1 MVRKL
6 HYLIDEQHSGISIG
20 AFLKEKEFSRAVLI
34 ELKKEMNGIIKN
46 DVPAWVNETLQCGD
60 SLDLCLTETVHS
72 ETIEP
77 VDLKIDVLYE
87 DEDLLIIN
95 KSANTPIHPSINN
108 YHNTLANGVMYYLQ
122 QKNTPC
128 PFRCINRLDRD
139 TTGVTILAKNLL
151 SAGILAKHV
160 QEQKLQKTY
169 IALVE
174 GITQE
179 KGTIDAPIGRMEG
192 SIIKRIIDNKMGNP
206 AITHYQRLQVL
217 TIKGQPISM
226 VQLSLETGRT
236 HQIRVHM
243 ASIGHPLIGDFLYN
257 ENNTMMSRQALH
269 VTECTFRHPL
279 TGDLVKITAPLPKDM
294 DLLILSTSN
303 KSTY

>member
-6 HYLIDEQHSGISIG
+6 HYLIDEQHSGMSIG

-34 ELKKEMNGIIKN
+34 ELKKEMNGITKN
-46 DVPAWVNETLQCGD
+46 GVPAWVNEPLQIGD
-60 SLDLCLTETVHS
+60 NLDLCLNETVHS

-77 VDLKIDVLYE
+77 VDLKIDILYE
-87 DEDLLIIN
+87 DDDLLIIN

-122 QKNTPC
+122 QKSTPC

-174 GITQE
+174 GITAE
-179 KGTIDAPIGRMEG
+179 KGTIDAPIGRMDG
-192 SIIKRIIDNKMGNP
+192 SIIKRMIDEKMGDP
-206 AITHYQRLQVL
+206 AITHYQRLQVY
-217 TIKGQPISM
+217 TIDNHPISKI
-226 VQLSLETGRT
+226 QLNLETGRT

-243 ASIGHPLIGDFLYN
+243 TSIGHPLIGDFLYN
-257 ENNTMMSRQALH
+257 ENNTMMNRQALH
-269 VTECTFRHPL
+269 VSSCSFNHPL
-279 TGDLVKITAPLPKDM
+279 NNEAITIIAPLPEDM
-294 DLLILSTSN
+294 ITVV
-303 KSTY
+303 KK